1 MATYTV
7 SRDNTALSTS
17 SDFMTIIPATNHS
30 LQIIE
35 ISVGGMGTASA
46 ANSLGVYRS
55 TGGTT
60 GGGAITPTPVGRIS
74 SAIPPAS
81 GTVVNTTWTG
91 QPTLGGLLLALPV
104 NANGGIYRWV
114 ARPGEEILCVAAD
127 EISLRAITGSSNVT
141 VTVVFSDDPL

>member
-7 SRDNTALSTS
+7 SRDNAAQSTA

-35 ISVGGMGTASA
+35 VSVCGMGTASA

-55 TGGTT
+55 TGGAT

-74 SAIPPAS
+74 SSIPPAS
-81 GTVVNTTWTG
+81 GTVVNTTWTT
-91 QPTLGGLLLALPV
+91 QPTLGGLLLALGV
-104 NANGGIYRWV
+104 NSNGGIYRWV

-127 EISLRAITGSSNVT
+127 EISLRGITGTGNIS
-141 VTVVFSDDPL
+141 VTVVFTDDPL